1 MVDPATAALIAMAVS
16 TAAKGA
22 GDYLSNES
30 SKKSGKRKAKE
41 YKRETQAS
49 LLNSALDRGAELEA
63 HRLNS
68 RQKIGKR
75 KAQTFQNTA
84 DLVRGALE
92 I

>member
-1 MVDPATAALIAMAVS
+1 MVDPATALLIATAVS

-22 GDYLSNES
+22 GDYYSSQN

-41 YKRETQAS
+41 TKRETQAS
-49 LLNSALDRGAELEA
+49 LLDNAFNRGAELEA
-63 HRLNS
+63 HKLNS
-68 RQKIGKR
+68 RQKLGKR
-75 KAQTFQNTA
+75 KSQSFQNTA